1 MSKRKKKGTYEITGQ
16 TGVETQ
22 EIPLTDVEAQA
33 DQAEADV
40 QKTID
45 EMEAQS
51 TEVPPDGTK
60 EEASKEEKAKK
71 EKKSQMEITR
81 ANILKRIN
89 ELMEKFGFR
98 LEDDRERDAAA
109 GIIYNAVYL
118 LDMEWSKIKQ
128 LPEDEKGFVKFAMG
142 VHMNIGDVLVDSKIA
157 FTRRHEAKT
166 KFVGDHP
173 DQQQLPF
180 DRAEDSEPESE
191 PEPEMEEALNFSG
204 EAEAEPA
211 EEELDPIPA

>member
-1 MSKRKKKGTYEITGQ
+1 MSKRKKNGSIVITGQ

-22 EIPLTDVEAQA
+22 EIPLIDVEAQA
-33 DQAEADV
+33 EQAEADV
-40 QKTID
+40 QQTIN

-51 TEVPPDGTK
+51 PEVPPEQT
-60 EEASKEEKAKK
+60 KEEKAKK
-71 EKKSQMEITR
+71 EKKSQVEITR
-81 ANILKRIN
+81 ANILKRIT

-98 LEDDRERDAAA
+98 LEDDRERDSAA
-109 GIIYNAVYL
+109 GIIYNTVYL
-118 LDMEWSKIKQ
+118 LDQEWDKITQ

-142 VHMNIGDVLVDSKIA
+142 VHMNIFDVQVDSKIA

-180 DRAEDSEPESE
+180 DRAEDPEPE
-191 PEPEMEEALNFSG
+191 PEPEMEEAMNFGG
-204 EAEAEPA
+204 EPKAEPV